1 MATKGFPT
9 LSYLNLSSFVGKT
22 LNLKAFLYPPRWLG
36 VGIVP
41 HLVSVRQTTLD
52 GRVLSEE
59 EFRGV
64 VDEMSRVPC
73 DKKCLL
79 ALEDEC
85 RCRCGGINHGKWVKS
100 ADHDASL
107 EAFVE
112 DGPVVSDNIVK
123 GKTMLMM
130 LARREV
136 VAAYGSLVG
145 GLRG

>member
-1 MATKGFPT
+1 
-9 LSYLNLSSFVGKT
+9 V
-22 LNLKAFLYPPRWLG
+22 
-36 VGIVP
+36 
-41 HLVSVRQTTLD
+41 QQTLD
-52 GRVLSEE
+52 GDILSEE
-59 EFRGV
+59 EFNEAI
-64 VDEMSRVPC
+64 DEMSRAPC
-73 DKKCLL
+73 DKRCLL

-85 RCRCGGINHGKWVKS
+85 RCRCGGVNHGKWVKS

-136 VAAYGSLVG
+136 VAAYTLALGS
-145 GLRG
+145 RK